1 MSKGN
6 FSKIEIKNKLFFCYE
21 NKLTFP
27 IYITDQK
34 FEGSMVLLIIINEN
48 KSRYVYIKGFD
59 RFIFHKTKNNNKR
72 YFCKNCLQ
80 CLRSENVLTEQKQ
93 VCLSINGAQTVRLEK
108 GTIELK
114 IILNKYQF
122 RLKFMLILSVI

>member
-1 MSKGN
+1 
-6 FSKIEIKNKLFFCYE
+6 
-21 NKLTFP
+21 
-27 IYITDQK
+27 
-34 FEGSMVLLIIINEN
+34 MVLLLIINEN

-80 CLRSENVLTEQKQ
+80 CLRNENVLTEQKQ

-122 RLKFMLILSVI
+122 HLKFMLILSVI